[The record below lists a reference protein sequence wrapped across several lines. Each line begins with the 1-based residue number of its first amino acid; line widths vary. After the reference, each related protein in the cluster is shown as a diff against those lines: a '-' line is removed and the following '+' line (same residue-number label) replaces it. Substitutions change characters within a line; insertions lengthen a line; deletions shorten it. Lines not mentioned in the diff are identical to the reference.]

1 MKIFQRLMIPLVAA
15 FTGLMLFGAS
25 TAYAG
30 ADGPTLCN
38 SGACTWFLNG
48 GDIVY
53 VQDVAADGHSAV
65 AQVCAPSNCSTVA
78 EYLWNPDGNGTIRHK
93 QYGTAIPEGTTVYYR
108 PCIGEYNSGGS
119 TSTIISCSSGW
130 THGTA

>member
-1 MKIFQRLMIPLVAA
+1 MRNFLKACMVVLAA
-15 FTGLMLFGAS
+15 L
-25 TAYAG
+25 TALLTIGSSSAFAG

-38 SGACTWFLNG
+38 SGACVWFVNG

-65 AQVCAPSNCSTVA
+65 AQVCAPSSCSTVA
-78 EYLWNPDGNGTIRHK
+78 DYLWNPDGNGTIAHK
-93 QYGTAIPEGTTVYYR
+93 QYGTAIPEGTSVYYR
-108 PCIGEYNSGGS
+108 PCIGEYHSGGT
-119 TSTIISCSSGW
+119 TSVIISCSSGW